1 MSWARGALLGGALAL
16 AACGRSGS
24 GGGGGALASSRPGD
38 CPNGVTVRLI
48 GTNQGN
54 VSALRM
60 FPGQVGVSC
69 APAAPVCV
77 MLRTAPLTKPFDL
90 SSDAVVS
97 DLGAFSYPPA
107 GLPPNLGPVDL
118 TVHFGPGDG
127 TAGGSFGL
135 VDQCIDPIHVTFDPG
150 RVNRDRCSVTILL
163 DVGRSLVPTAN
174 GFTFLPQF
182 RVFF

>member
-38 CPNGVTVRLI
+38 CPNGVSIRLI

-54 VSALRM
+54 ISSLRL

-77 MLRTAPLTKPFDL
+77 ITRTVPLMKPLDL
-90 SSDAVVS
+90 SSDAVAN
-97 DLGAFSYPPA
+97 DLGTFSYPPA
-107 GLPPNLGPVDL
+107 GLPPLPPVDL
-118 TVHFGPGDG
+118 AVHFVSGDG
-127 TAGGSFGL
+127 IAGGTFGL
-135 VDQCIDPIHVTFDPG
+135 VDQCMDPIHVTFEAG
-150 RVNRDRCSVTILL
+150 RVNRDRCSVTIVL
-163 DVGRSLVPTAN
+163 DVGRSLVPSAN